1 MTNRKILDYVIKGLY
16 NEIHY
21 KEKELKRINGAIYT
35 LKNNRLVKGKYSKYT
50 LSKLQQLRNEFK
62 QDIKA
67 LKKEYNQ
74 LVFDVDRKKFKSSLR
89 RKLSSLICYFFLCKK
104 IQKR

>member
-1 MTNRKILDYVIKGLY
+1 MTNRKILDYAIKGMHNDIY
-16 NEIHY
+16 Y
-21 KEKELKRINGAIYT
+21 KEKELKRINGAIYV

-62 QDIKA
+62 QDIKV

-74 LVFDVDRKKFKSSLR
+74 LVFDVDRKYLKVV
-89 RKLSSLICYFFLCKK
+89 YVEN
-104 IQKR
+104 QVAE

>member
-1 MTNRKILDYVIKGLY
+1 MINRKILDYAIKGLY
-16 NEIHY
+16 NEIRY

-35 LKNNRLVKGKYSKYT
+35 LKNNRLVKGNYT
-50 LSKLQQLRNEFK
+50 LSKLQQLRNEFR

-74 LVFDVDRKKFKSSLR
+74 LVFDVDRKNLKVVYVENEVADRLLFLFKNV
-89 RKLSSLICYFFLCKK
+89 K
-104 IQKR
+104 

>member
-1 MTNRKILDYVIKGLY
+1 MTNRKILDYAIKGLY
-16 NEIHY
+16 NEIRY

-62 QDIKA
+62 QDINV

-74 LVFDVDRKKFKSSLR
+74 LVFDVDRKNLKVVYVESKVAE
-89 RKLSSLICYFFLCKK
+89 
-104 IQKR
+104 

>member
-1 MTNRKILDYVIKGLY
+1 MTSKNILYYAIKGLHQ
-16 NEIHY
+16 EIRY
-21 KEKELKRINGAIYT
+21 KEKEIKRINGAIYA
-35 LKNNRLVKGKYSKYT
+35 LKNDIVLKGKYINYT

-74 LVFDVDRKKFKSSLR
+74 LVFDVDRKNLKVV
-89 RKLSSLICYFFLCKK
+89 YVEN
-104 IQKR
+104 

>member
-1 MTNRKILDYVIKGLY
+1 MINRKILDYAIKGLY
-16 NEIHY
+16 NEIRY

-35 LKNNRLVKGKYSKYT
+35 LNNKRQVQLKYT
-50 LSKLQQLRNEFK
+50 LSKLQQLRNEFR

-74 LVFDVDRKKFKSSLR
+74 LVFDVDRKNLKVV
-89 RKLSSLICYFFLCKK
+89 YVEN
-104 IQKR
+104 

>member
-1 MTNRKILDYVIKGLY
+1 MTNRKILDYAIKGMHNDIY
-16 NEIHY
+16 Y
-21 KEKELKRINGAIYT
+21 KEKELRKINGAIYA
-35 LKNNRLVKGKYSKYT
+35 LKNNKEVKGRYTNYT

-74 LVFDVDRKKFKSSLR
+74 LVFDVDRKNLKVV
-89 RKLSSLICYFFLCKK
+89 YVEN
-104 IQKR
+104 